1 MFDPRAAARGDVAR
15 ALFYV
20 RAVYPERVAAA
31 EGWFRSQFPALLAWH
46 EEAAPPGNHERQH
59 SAAVARWQ
67 GAGNPFVLDATLA
80 DRAFAPRP
88 TSGDTSGPD
97 AASLMLGPP
106 RPNPSTGRVA
116 FDLMAPPGTHVR
128 AVVLDALGR
137 EVAVLLDGP
146 VTGPLT
152 LAVDDGPLA
161 PGVYALRVTTTTGT
175 AAQRFTVAH

>member
-20 RAVYPERVAAA
+20 RAVYPDPSSDAERR
-31 EGWFRSQFPALLAWH
+31 RSD
-46 EEAAPPGNHERQH
+46 
-59 SAAVARWQ
+59 AVARWQ
-67 GAGNPFVLDATLA
+67 GTPDPFVLDATLA
-80 DRAFAPRP
+80 DRAFALRL

-116 FDLMAPPGTHVR
+116 FDLTAPPGTHVR
-128 AVVLDALGR
+128 AVVLGALGR

-152 LAVDDGPLA
+152 LAG
-161 PGVYALRVTTTTGT
+161 TTDPSLPVSTPS
-175 AAQRFTVAH
+175 A